1 MLVIRLKPVG
11 KKHQISFR
19 VVVAEKRSKLDGKY
33 REDLGFYNP
42 ATNKFNINKE
52 RANYWLSVGAQ
63 PSDTVYNIFITA
75 KIVEGPKRPVKMKKP
90 EPIQEEKPELI
101 QEEKKET
108 ENADTSKND
117 QSVSAEENI
126 SANSAAN

>member
-63 PSDTVYNIFITA
+63 PSDTVYNIFVTA

-90 EPIQEEKPELI
+90 EPIQEEKMELT
-101 QEEKKET
+101 QKEKKET
-108 ENADTSKND
+108 ENVDTSKND